1 MDIGSQARHDTA
13 SNGHIPT
20 NRNEQ
25 SNYVNGPKIINK
37 TEMSADGKYHI
48 LAPTISHDDG
58 PNCKEKIYN
67 DVRLKYG
74 KGAPNVFGER

>member
-1 MDIGSQARHDTA
+1 
-13 SNGHIPT
+13 
-20 NRNEQ
+20 
-25 SNYVNGPKIINK
+25 VNGPKIINK

>member
-1 MDIGSQARHDTA
+1 M
-13 SNGHIPT
+13 
-20 NRNEQ
+20 
-25 SNYVNGPKIINK
+25 NGPKTINK

-48 LAPTISHDDG
+48 LAPTISHDNG

-74 KGAPNVFGER
+74 KGVPNVFGESKMLEYSEAQCAVEIPVMIE